1 VAQSH
6 PPTRA
11 ARHPSSRYN
20 PESVTHRYSQ
30 LSIAVAAMLFACIQ
44 LYSQTPQTPPSVPAP
59 PKPLPAFYRNVI
71 VLDPAHGGRDS
82 GSPLSGSAVEK
93 DVTLAFAQRLRPA
106 LVAQGFAVA
115 ATRDSDPPDELTS
128 DQRAGIANHDRP
140 LACILVH
147 ATAKG
152 SGVHVV
158 SSSLAAPEKSRPSYA
173 TPWNDAQAQS
183 VAMSLRLANE
193 VGLAFEAAH
202 LPVLLLRTSVPPLDN
217 LTCPAIAI
225 ELAPLK
231 EGPGN
236 ATAATDAK
244 YQQRAVDAI
253 VAGLSSF
260 RTHNA
265 PSPTTHTG
273 VTP

>member
-1 VAQSH
+1 
-6 PPTRA
+6 
-11 ARHPSSRYN
+11 
-20 PESVTHRYSQ
+20 
-30 LSIAVAAMLFACIQ
+30 
-44 LYSQTPQTPPSVPAP
+44 
-59 PKPLPAFYRNVI
+59 
-71 VLDPAHGGRDS
+71 
-82 GSPLSGSAVEK
+82 VEK